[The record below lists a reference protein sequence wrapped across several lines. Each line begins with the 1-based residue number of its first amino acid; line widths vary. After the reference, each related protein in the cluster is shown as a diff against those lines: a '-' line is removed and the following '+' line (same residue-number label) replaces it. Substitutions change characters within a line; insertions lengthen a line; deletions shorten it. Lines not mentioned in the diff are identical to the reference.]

1 MHVGFERLAGGAI
14 LLYGLGGGSFS
25 QLQLIFTNL
34 ELNEW
39 VECENLQ
46 LIISSAISVG

>member
-1 MHVGFERLAGGAI
+1 MLVLSVWQAEQ
-14 LLYGLGGGSFS
+14 YYCLGWGGSFS

-39 VECENLQ
+39 VECEILQ